1 LRGAAL
7 RVEELARTPP
17 LVLEKNAW
25 VVETDGVAEAP
36 GICFGLEA
44 VLESAGGWDD
54 IAVAG

>member
-1 LRGAAL
+1 L

-17 LVLEKNAW
+17 LVLEKKAW
-25 VVETDGVAEAP
+25 VVESDGAVEEAL

>member
-1 LRGAAL
+1 
-7 RVEELARTPP
+7 VE
-17 LVLEKNAW
+17 
-25 VVETDGVAEAP
+25 EAP